1 MKFKGR
7 SFMAKKLKK
16 LRFEIDTEG
25 NNHQVTD
32 ESNTPVPP
40 ATSSNLMGI
49 TKIETLTIIHTK
61 NSPGCVTFYFRGI
74 PHQV

>member
-7 SFMAKKLKK
+7 LFMTERLKKLK
-16 LRFEIDTEG
+16 FEIDTEG

-40 ATSSNLMGI
+40 ATSSNLTGI
-49 TKIETLTIIHTK
+49 TRIETLTIIHTK
-61 NSPGCVTFYFRGI
+61 NSPGCVTFYFRGK
-74 PHQV
+74 PYQV